1 MHRDS
6 KGGFFICLKTPSII
20 GQKDN
25 YAYAYDEKTI
35 HIRIRTKRD
44 DVQST
49 TLIYGDPYEWTDG
62 KWISS
67 SAPMKKTGS
76 TALFDYWSI
85 SIEPKFKRLRYGFE
99 LKAET
104 ETLIYAERG
113 FFSSIPNDDVGN
125 FFLFSIYSCK

>member
-1 MHRDS
+1 MLKEAIYHR
-6 KGGFFICLKTPSII
+6 P
-20 GQKDN
+20 KDN

-49 TLIYGDPYEWTDG
+49 TLIYGDPYEWKDG

-67 SAPMKKTGS
+67 STPMKKTGS
-76 TALFDYWSI
+76 TALFDYWFI

-99 LKAET
+99 LKT
-104 ETLIYAERG
+104 IQTLLFMQSED
-113 FFSSIPNDDVGN
+113 FFYHS
-125 FFLFSIYSCK
+125 K